1 MFYKTAY
8 LAQEILGWGKEE
20 VQKCAQTFINPCHTD
35 YVGEN
40 NLSLEPA
47 CYKKQQKEFLTSY
60 WFVEQVTSEDSEW
73 YKIDPG

>member
-20 VQKCAQTFINPCHTD
+20 VQKCAQTFINPSHTD

-40 NLSLEPA
+40 NLSLILML
-47 CYKKQQKEFLTSY
+47 KNNHF
-60 WFVEQVTSEDSEW
+60 
-73 YKIDPG
+73 